1 MTIEGLYLLGPAA
14 TLVVSITVLA
24 YLRRPLRGLLVD
36 LCGSEPR
43 ASFWTAF
50 SVVTL
55 LLTPEIFALGAWP
68 EEGSTVDAIVALSQQ
83 LKWALLGLVISVI
96 VLGVVL
102 GSFISRTRPAPIPI
116 VQVPAR

>member
-1 MTIEGLYLLGPAA
+1 MTIEGLYLVGPIA
-14 TLVVSITVLA
+14 TLAVSIAVLA

-36 LCGSEPR
+36 LCGNEAR

-68 EEGSTVDAIVALSQQ
+68 EDASTTRTIALVSQQ

-102 GSFISRTRPAPIPI
+102 GSFIPRTRPDPAVAPQP
-116 VQVPAR
+116 R